1 MPSSERSDAASVE
14 ALEPFTAEVRDD
26 GVAILTIDRPDKQ
39 NAMSVAFFENLEPQ
53 LDIFDADDR
62 VRVVIITGAGEEAF
76 SAGGDIESF
85 LIMDDVASYRRRL
98 KLVFDA
104 FHAVER
110 CEVPV
115 IAAVNGVAYGGG
127 TELSLAADLVIASDR
142 AKFAFREPV
151 MGLMPGYGVVRGPA
165 VIGPQWTRYLALSAN
180 PIDGAT
186 AERIG
191 LALRCVP
198 HEQLMDTA
206 IEVAAGIARRAP
218 LSVRMGKA
226 FINRTQG
233 APGLAESIE
242 ATALLFTTQD
252 HKNAAQAFL
261 DKERPTF
268 EGR

>member
-1 MPSSERSDAASVE
+1 MALDAVQ
-14 ALEPFTAEVRDD
+14 ALEPFTVEVRDD
-26 GVAILTIDRPDKQ
+26 GVAILTIDRPDKK
-39 NAMSVAFFENLEPQ
+39 NAMSIAFFENLGPQ
-53 LDIFDADDR
+53 LDRFDLDDR
-62 VRVVIITGAGEEAF
+62 VRAVVITGAGDEAF
-76 SAGGDIESF
+76 SAGGDVESF
-85 LIMDDVASYRRRL
+85 VIMDDVASYRRRL

-110 CEVPV
+110 AEVPV
-115 IAAVNGVAYGGG
+115 IAAVNGIAYGGG
-127 TELSLAADLVIASDR
+127 TELCLAADLVIASDR

-151 MGLMPGYGVVRGPA
+151 MGLMPGYGVIRGPA
-165 VIGPQWTRYLALSAN
+165 AIGPQWTRYLALSAD

-198 HEQLMDTA
+198 HEDLMTEA
-206 IEVAAGIARRAP
+206 IAVASGIARRAP

-226 FINRTQG
+226 FINRSQW

-242 ATALLFTTQD
+242 ATSLLFTTRD
-252 HKNAAQAFL
+252 HKHAAQAFL